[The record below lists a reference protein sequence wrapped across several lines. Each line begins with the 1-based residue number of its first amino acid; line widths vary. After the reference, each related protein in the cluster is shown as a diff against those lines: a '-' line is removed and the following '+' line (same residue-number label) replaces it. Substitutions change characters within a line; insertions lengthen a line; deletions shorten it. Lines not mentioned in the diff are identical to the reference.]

1 MLKSRVAH
9 LTNENREQKVTIE
22 KLLAQT
28 SVPTPVSNKVSKAPV
43 VKEKMDRDPNED
55 KKILDVLKGIDE
67 ENAAAKAADAAAE
80 AKKALTAAKKTRKAA
95 KKKKTKTKKKK
106 VAAPEA
112 DESLVQEIMK
122 IDADADTEAAADA
135 DSFFVKVVDDQIAK
149 IATKPKRAPVK
160 KKAPVMKTAEKKKKS
175 PSKKKAKKKT
185 PSKKIAVASKKGDP
199 ENPWGVLK
207 ESTLKRKTIAQ
218 LSAYLEE
225 REVVIEGMS
234 KTQLVGTIQTL
245 ELTP

>member
-28 SVPTPVSNKVSKAPV
+28 SVPTPASNKVSKAPVPV
-43 VKEKMDRDPNED
+43 VKEKMDRDPDED
-55 KKILDVLKGIDE
+55 KKILEVLKGIDE

-106 VAAPEA
+106 VTAPEA

-122 IDADADTEAAADA
+122 IDADAETNDAADA

-149 IATKPKRAPVK
+149 IATKPKKAPVK
-160 KKAPVMKTAEKKKKS
+160 KKAPAMKTAEKKKKS

-185 PSKKIAVASKKGDP
+185 PSKKIVVASKKGDP

-225 REVVIEGMS
+225 RVRKHDV
-234 KTQLVGTIQTL
+234 LL
-245 ELTP
+245 